1 MLSLA
6 CVVFLYS
13 IATLPGSSAVS
24 TPHDIVKI
32 PRQLPA
38 FDAAADESSSPRD
51 EGPPSS
57 HRAFP
62 HWAVTAAAVVCAAS
76 VVGLIS
82 ATVTHLGETSADDRG
97 AASEAPQ
104 GCCARC
110 LASVFGGKSGAKP
123 GGEHGVAL
131 VDAGYDSDDDAA
143 FAAQCANF
151 DSKSVGA
158 AYTTT
163 GMMTRGD
170 VVGDD
175 QL

>member
-1 MLSLA
+1 MLNLA

-13 IATLPGSSAVS
+13 IVVLPGSSALS
-24 TPHDIVKI
+24 TPDDIVL

-38 FDAAADESSSPRD
+38 FDTSADESSSPRHQ
-51 EGPPSS
+51 GQPPSHPAVPS
-57 HRAFP
+57 
-62 HWAVTAAAVVCAAS
+62 WAVTAAAVVAAAS
-76 VVGLIS
+76 IVGLVG
-82 ATVTHLGETSADDRG
+82 ATVTHLGETPTDDRG
-97 AASEAPQ
+97 AATDAPQ

-110 LASVFGGKSGAKP
+110 LASVFGGRSGAQP

-170 VVGDD
+170 VIGDD